1 MQSVD
6 SGLSGLQ
13 SGFVLAAIILAVLF
27 AGRLGGTAELAK
39 RVFQVALGV
48 GLVLLTISA
57 TTAFVR
63 PPRAPEELLEMGGS
77 FGGFSTDG
85 AFFEDSGSGGG
96 FIGDSGA
103 SNEDEDEDEQA
114 RRLLR
119 ETAQNVS
126 EARTIHIGVAV
137 VFILAGLVL
146 TPRMTVLPLASLL
159 GGALLL
165 LVGGVEGERTSTLMD
180 AFTTVFGAF
189 LPSFETFEA
198 GRTHDVVR
206 FVVLLAGVV
215 ALAAFGYL
223 RWERPVAAPPEPEG
237 TPL

>member
-1 MQSVD
+1 MQSVGL
-6 SGLSGLQ
+6 GLSGLQ

-27 AGRLGGTAELAK
+27 AERLGGTAELVK

-63 PPRAPEELLEMGGS
+63 PPRVPDELLEFGGS
-77 FGGFSTDG
+77 FESSGADG
-85 AFFEDSGSGGG
+85 TFFEDSGTDGG
-96 FIGDSGA
+96 FFGELSA
-103 SNEDEDEDEQA
+103 NNDEDEKA

-119 ETAQNVS
+119 ETAQNAS
-126 EARTIHIGVAV
+126 EVRTIHIGVAV
-137 VFILAGLVL
+137 VFILTGLAL
-146 TPRMTVLPLASLL
+146 TARMTVLPLATLL

-165 LVGGVEGERTSTLMD
+165 LVGGVEGEQPSNFLD
-180 AFTTVFGAF
+180 AFTTVFSAF
-189 LPSFETFEA
+189 LPPFETLDA

-206 FVVLLAGVV
+206 FIVLLAGVV
-215 ALAAFGYL
+215 ALTAFGYL